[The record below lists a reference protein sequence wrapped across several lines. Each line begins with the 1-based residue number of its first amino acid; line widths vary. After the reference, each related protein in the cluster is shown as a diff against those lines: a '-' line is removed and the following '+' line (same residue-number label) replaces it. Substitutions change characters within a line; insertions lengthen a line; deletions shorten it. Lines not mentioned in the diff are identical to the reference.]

1 MCIDMDIC
9 LCMDICMD
17 MNDMRCTNRWA
28 QTSEQ
33 RRRQRR
39 AAATLARR
47 CRRHHTHDLIRQGPA
62 PLAIPCLHLLS
73 KRASTLACI
82 HQRTRLGDSCS
93 PRSALQTSVRDTY
106 ITQVLA
112 CNHQRQRVPS
122 PRHRCPPCA
131 RACCPPLAVASGVG
145 RGGGGQAAAAARVGA
160 CERAAAA
167 AGCWG
172 LLRVVL
178 RNAGRAESEGGGG
191 RAAGQSA
198 ACAAAA
204 GRGGPQIPLVCVSRS
219 ETPLSLCLE
228 CVVAAPQ
235 PACLRPVAARSGIR
249 SWWRSHAAA
258 VW

>member
-1 MCIDMDIC
+1 MH
-9 LCMDICMD
+9 
-17 MNDMRCTNRWA
+17 
-28 QTSEQ
+28 EQ
-33 RRRQRR
+33 VGANKR
-39 AAATLARR
+39 AATEAAPR
-47 CRRHHTHDLIRQGPA
+47 CRHPRPPLLPPPHTRLHQATAPA
-62 PLAIPCLHLLS
+62 TCYLACICSQNVHPRW
-73 KRASTLACI
+73 RASTSASALE
-82 HQRTRLGDSCS
+82 TPCS

-112 CNHQRQRVPS
+112 CNHRRQRVPS

-228 CVVAAPQ
+228 YVVAAPQ

-249 SWWRSHAAA
+249 SWWRFHAAA